1 MKIYAPTARAA
12 RRVECPRSNGA
23 PDSAPADFDAT
34 ANPII
39 ARHFFGVEPFG
50 AIGQVAAEVVADLRR
65 QRAAEHLYSL
75 GPRPVL
81 EALVEVEAGAELD
94 RVLADFA
101 RLDPETVRQ
110 LAGDQFPPA
119 PIYGVDL

>member
-39 ARHFFGVEPFG
+39 AVHIFGIESPRQ
-50 AIGQVAAEVVADLRR
+50 IGDITDNVVADLKR
-65 QRAAEHLYSL
+65 QRQVEHLHQL
-75 GPRPVL
+75 GPRAVGEL
-81 EALVEVEAGAELD
+81 LREVAKDEDLD
-94 RVLADFA
+94 RTLEGYE
-101 RLDPETVRQ
+101 RLTSD
-110 LAGDQFPPA
+110 LLKALGGDRFPPL
-119 PIYGVDL
+119 PIHEVQS